1 VGEPP
6 KPGSIYARVS
16 TSEQSAAPQVAL
28 LLTEAERCGLPVPPE
43 RVYVD
48 DGVSGSLDG
57 RPACDLLRTAV
68 AAREVSAVFVTKLD
82 RLGRSVRGLLEF
94 YDLAEESNVRVIVTD
109 QGIDTGTPVG
119 RLLRT
124 ILTGVAEFERDL
136 IVDRT
141 QTRMDAL
148 KAGMPTRSGRPV
160 GRPRRV
166 TPEKVEEARKL
177 RAQNPPMKWTLIA
190 QRVGLPAETLRKAVR
205 EASRPIPSP
214 DPAGNSPESV

>member
-1 VGEPP
+1 MSVPP
-6 KPGSIYARVS
+6 AAVYARVS
-16 TSEQSAAPQVAL
+16 TSEQSTGPQVAL
-28 LLTEAERCGLPVPPE
+28 LLSEAERSGLSVPAD
-43 RVYVD
+43 RIYVD
-48 DGVSGSLDG
+48 ERVSGSLDS
-57 RPACDLLRTAV
+57 RPAFDRLRAAV
-68 AAREVSAVFVTKLD
+68 KAREISTVLVTKLD

-94 YDLAEESNVRVIVTD
+94 YDLSEAADVRVIVTD
-109 QGIDTGTPVG
+109 QGIDTGTAVG

-124 ILTGVAEFERDL
+124 ILAGMAEFERDL

-177 RAQNPPMKWTLIA
+177 RAEVPPMKWPLVA
-190 QRVGLPAETLRKAVR
+190 QRVGLPAETIRKAVR
-205 EASRPIPSP
+205 EATRQVQPAEGAGKIP
-214 DPAGNSPESV
+214 